1 MIFYFSG
8 TGNSRYVA
16 EQIADA
22 TNEELISITKEE
34 MNKGVSY
41 VLQDGESRICRKCWL
56 IKESV

>member
-41 VLQDGESRICRKCWL
+41 VLQDGERVGFA
-56 IKESV
+56 ESAGS